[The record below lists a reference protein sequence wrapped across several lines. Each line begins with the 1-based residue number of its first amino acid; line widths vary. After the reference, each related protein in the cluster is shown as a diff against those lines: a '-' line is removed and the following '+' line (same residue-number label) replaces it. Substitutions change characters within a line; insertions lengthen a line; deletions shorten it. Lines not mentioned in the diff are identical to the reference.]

1 MNTFD
6 SSIYREFK
14 WTSEAAANGRHGVAL
29 SEKVVS
35 LISQLSDIRSI
46 CDLGCGNGFNTGQ
59 LAKRGYEVT
68 GVDASPSGIT
78 VAQSAYPNARFVNSI
93 INAQLPEQLGL
104 TSFDLILSCDVI
116 EHLYCPSDLVE
127 CAFELLKPGGHLLL
141 TTPFHG
147 YWKNLAL
154 ALTGRMDSHFDVF
167 HDGGHIKFFSTRTLS
182 ILLKRHGFTDLH
194 FSFYGRSP
202 LLWMNMICL
211 STKR

>member
-1 MNTFD
+1 
-6 SSIYREFK
+6 
-14 WTSEAAANGRHGVAL
+14 
-29 SEKVVS
+29 
-35 LISQLSDIRSI
+35 
-46 CDLGCGNGFNTGQ
+46 
-59 LAKRGYEVT
+59 
-68 GVDASPSGIT
+68 
-78 VAQSAYPNARFVNSI
+78 
-93 INAQLPEQLGL
+93 
-104 TSFDLILSCDVI
+104 LILSCDVI